1 VTTLDWTL
9 GHDSD
14 FGETTA
20 PPTPTSWQPLPFVLE
35 SSFSIRSSP
44 MKLLIGRTWHPRQ
57 SQFREKRELGDRPVR
72 ADQLIYA
79 EHPRYR
85 PAVSLENLLP
95 T

>member
-1 VTTLDWTL
+1 
-9 GHDSD
+9 
-14 FGETTA
+14 
-20 PPTPTSWQPLPFVLE
+20 
-35 SSFSIRSSP
+35 